1 MKLCNSLQGV
11 RVFHGVE
18 QEICLVM
25 CYLYWEV
32 RLKPSNIA
40 LSLALHRLPE
50 KRDVIVGFLYHVIN
64 FVWCRELAWSAMD
77 QEMVLLESFYRQALR
92 PWVQAVFYITLHSY
106 WYELLIPS
114 FWCYVL
120 NFFHSLGW
128 KNVKRQ
134 GLREVRWLVL
144 GCRIPV
150 VKDYASYDF
159 TACFWNE
166 LAHAGV
172 ILFYVIYLCIRKN
185 I

>member
-1 MKLCNSLQGV
+1 MKLCHSLQGV

-92 PWVQAVFYITLHSY
+92 PWVQAVFYITLHYIPACTKHYKQSLFVIKRSKKPKLSY
-106 WYELLIPS
+106 RRTSSQSSGKKKNSNLQISWKVTLVSCANTRRI
-114 FWCYVL
+114 
-120 NFFHSLGW
+120 FFL
-128 KNVKRQ
+128 
-134 GLREVRWLVL
+134 
-144 GCRIPV
+144 P
-150 VKDYASYDF
+150 
-159 TACFWNE
+159 
-166 LAHAGV
+166 
-172 ILFYVIYLCIRKN
+172 
-185 I
+185 